1 MVFQPST
8 FFGFEPSPDWPA
20 GAPGDS
26 LTGLDGNVLAAIA
39 GYGLQH
45 RIGAGRR
52 SSVWLARHLESG
64 AEVALKLADGAGAG
78 RGYGQEYALA
88 ALLAHPHVVRV
99 LEHGCAGGVA
109 FLAMEFAAGGAL
121 SAHLGR
127 AHVPAA
133 ALRLLRKAAEALA
146 GVQARALVHRGVKPA
161 NFLLRADG
169 TLALADFGLLA
180 AAGTREPRRP
190 GALYGT
196 PRYVAPEQLQGGA
209 AQPAADVYSLGVLLH
224 ELLCGRPPFAGETL
238 MEVLSQH
245 LVAAAP
251 PLPASLAALQPLA
264 DAMLAKDVAHRLP
277 DAAAVVDRVKAL
289 QGAPS
294 LHPAPAGLTGKR
306 WTT

>member
-1 MVFQPST
+1 MVFQPSS
-8 FFGFEPSPDWPA
+8 FAGLEALPDWPPS
-20 GAPGDS
+20 APGDS
-26 LTGLDGNVLAAIA
+26 LTGLGGKVLPSIA

-45 RIGAGRR
+45 RIGTGRR

-64 AEVALKLADGAGAG
+64 AEVALKLAEGTAGAAG
-78 RGYGQEYALA
+78 FGHEFDLA
-88 ALLAHPHVVRV
+88 TQLAHPHVVRV

-133 ALRLLRKAAEALA
+133 ALRLLREAAEALA
-146 GVQARALVHRGVKPA
+146 VVHARGLVHRDVKPA

-169 TLALADFGLLA
+169 SLALADFGLLA
-180 AAGTREPRRP
+180 AAGAREAGRP

-209 AQPAADVYSLGVLLH
+209 AQPPADVYSLGVLLH

-277 DAAAVVDRVKAL
+277 DAAAVAERIAAL
-289 QGAPS
+289 QGATS